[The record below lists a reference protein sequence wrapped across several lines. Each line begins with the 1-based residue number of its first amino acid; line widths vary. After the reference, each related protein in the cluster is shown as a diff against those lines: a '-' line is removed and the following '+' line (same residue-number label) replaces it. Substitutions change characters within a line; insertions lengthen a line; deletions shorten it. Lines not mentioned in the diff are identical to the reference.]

1 MDGTTAG
8 FYAAI
13 CGALAGCA
21 PFLGTWWIRIVVGAI
36 VGVGASYILPAIRG
50 MIGLY

>member
-13 CGALAGCA
+13 CGALAGAA
-21 PFLGTWWIRIVVGAI
+21 PYLGVFWLRIILGAI
-36 VGVGASYILPAIRG
+36 VGIGASYALPTIRG
-50 MIGLY
+50 MIGIY